1 VSCGAPE
8 AREQVQWTC
17 ESGERRELGRAAAG
31 FGLLMAVLVMALPA
45 AAQTVPDWT
54 EIETVEVRERPGPA
68 LWHLTRGDSEV
79 WLLGTVGAMPSDLDW
94 NKDYLS
100 ELLDG
105 SRAILMPP
113 KADIALTD
121 IAWFLIWH
129 GGELSLPRG
138 QSLET
143 SLPADLRAR
152 FVAVRDRVSDDAD
165 DYRTDIPVRAA
176 IRLQQDVREKADFSF
191 REPRRTIENLAARK
205 RIPRA
210 PVTNF
215 AAMDAVREV
224 LKLTPSQQHTCLAQ
238 ALEDVTWALG
248 HADTAARAWAVG
260 DIKTVKA
267 HYSEWRLGNCVMA
280 AVQKFS
286 NIDERNIAEY
296 VSAIDAALDKPGK
309 TIVLIYMGP
318 LLRKNGVLERL
329 QARGIAIEAP
339 AEQ

>member
-1 VSCGAPE
+1 
-8 AREQVQWTC
+8 
-17 ESGERRELGRAAAG
+17 
-31 FGLLMAVLVMALPA
+31 
-45 AAQTVPDWT
+45 
-54 EIETVEVRERPGPA
+54 
-68 LWHLTRGDSEV
+68 
-79 WLLGTVGAMPSDLDW
+79 LDW
-94 NKDYLS
+94 NKQYLS

-105 SRAILMPP
+105 ARDVLMPP

-138 QSLET
+138 QSLEQ

-152 FVAVRDRVSDDAD
+152 FVAARDTVSGDVD

-176 IRLQQDVREKADFSF
+176 IRLQQDLRKKADLSF
-191 REPRRTIENLAARK
+191 REPGRTIENLAYRK
-205 RIPRA
+205 RIPYA
-210 PVTNF
+210 PVTRF

-224 LKLTPSQQHTCLAQ
+224 LKLPLPQQHACLAH

-267 HYSEWRLGNCVMA
+267 HYSEWRLANCIMA
-280 AVQKFS
+280 AVQKF
-286 NIDERNIAEY
+286 NDIDGRNVAEY
-296 VSAIDAALDKPGK
+296 VSAIDKALDKPGK
-309 TIVLIYMGP
+309 TIALIYMGP

-329 QARGIAIEAP
+329 QAQGIAIEGP
-339 AEQ
+339 AE